1 MKRTSWPSARSA
13 HARWHE
19 QSRKWPERGGGGGR
33 GKGKDGLREEASKEM
48 KEERNNCR
56 GFK

>member
-33 GKGKDGLREEASKEM
+33 GGKGRDGLREEASKE
-48 KEERNNCR
+48 R
-56 GFK
+56 G

>member
-19 QSRKWPERGGGGGR
+19 QSRKWPEHGGGGGGGGGGGAGGGGGGGGGEGERRAARR
-33 GKGKDGLREEASKEM
+33 GK
-48 KEERNNCR
+48 
-56 GFK
+56 

>member
-19 QSRKWPERGGGGGR
+19 QSRKWPERGGGGG
-33 GKGKDGLREEASKEM
+33 GGGGGGEGEGEKGGGGGGGGGGGRDGL
-48 KEERNNCR
+48 
-56 GFK
+56 

>member
-19 QSRKWPERGGGGGR
+19 QSRKWPERGGGEGGGGGR
-33 GKGKDGLREEASKEM
+33 GETGCEKRQVRRGDEGREE
-48 KEERNNCR
+48 
-56 GFK
+56 